1 MDRATAQPE
10 RNRLSALWLP
20 GILLVVGIPT
30 MIFGSFLLGLIVTLA
45 GSESSWRLR
54 RVAGAGRSSTRP
66 SSSLAPSC
74 DSGPESREPVSRA
87 RFLREI
93 GYQA

>member
-30 MIFGSFLLGLIVTLA
+30 MIFGSFILGLVITLA
-45 GSESSWRLR
+45 GLLILGAFAPR
-54 RVAGAGRSSTRP
+54 RRGGQVI
-66 SSSLAPSC
+66 
-74 DSGPESREPVSRA
+74 D
-87 RFLREI
+87 
-93 GYQA
+93 

>member
-30 MIFGSFLLGLIVTLA
+30 MIFGSFLLGLIVTLVGLLILGA
-45 GSESSWRLR
+45 FAPRRRRGTVIDQAVLLSGAELR
-54 RVAGAGRSSTRP
+54 F
-66 SSSLAPSC
+66 
-74 DSGPESREPVSRA
+74 RA
-87 RFLREI
+87 
-93 GYQA
+93 

>member
-30 MIFGSFLLGLIVTLA
+30 MIFGSFLLGLIVTLVGLLILGA
-45 GSESSWRLR
+45 FAPR
-54 RVAGAGRSSTRP
+54 RRRGTVI
-66 SSSLAPSC
+66 
-74 DSGPESREPVSRA
+74 D
-87 RFLREI
+87 
-93 GYQA
+93 